1 MLGGRAGEAVMLV
14 LKAVLWA
21 LWGIGARSAA
31 VARQALAEVEAR
43 SKSK

>member
-1 MLGGRAGEAVMLV
+1 LRTLLV
-14 LKAVLWA
+14 ADRRVWA
-21 LWGIGARSAA
+21 LWGIGARSTA